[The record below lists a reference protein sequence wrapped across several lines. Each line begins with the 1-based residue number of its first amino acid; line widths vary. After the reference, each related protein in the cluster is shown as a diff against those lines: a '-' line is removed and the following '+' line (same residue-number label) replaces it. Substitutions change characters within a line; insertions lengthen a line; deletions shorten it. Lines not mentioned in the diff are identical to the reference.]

1 MGTTGGLKGKI
12 MMEFIERLFSSTVFT
27 NVLLMCVMYGIYCV
41 LREMGNLGSALIK
54 SVSDIQNTVEM
65 AADKRITRP

>member
-1 MGTTGGLKGKI
+1 

-41 LREMGNLGSALIK
+41 LREMGRLGSTLIK
-54 SVSDIQNTVEM
+54 SVSDVQNTIQM
-65 AADKRITRP
+65 AEDRRITRP